1 MFEANISK
9 RRQKNHSAARLAA
22 IVDSSFDAIISNDL
36 NGTIAS
42 WNKAAERLF
51 GLSADEAIGQPIYI
65 IIPEDRHGEEVDI
78 VRRLKLGEKIETFET
93 VRKRSTGELIQVSIT
108 VSPIADKRGNIVG
121 ASKIARDLS
130 EAKENER
137 RLRLLMRE
145 INHRVKNQYAVI
157 LSVISQTAARSH
169 DIQGF
174 EKRVRERIMGLS
186 HSHDLLS
193 SVDWAGVELRSLVS
207 HQVKPFNG
215 AGEFSLSGPDMLLD
229 ANAVLNI
236 GMALHELIMNRVQFA
251 DLDQSSVD
259 VTWQVCQGDTTD
271 EPTFRLTWKET
282 AIRNPDLLSQGNGFG
297 SLVLK
302 RIVASALGGVS
313 EWKVNDDVLT
323 WTLAAPLSKVKV
335 RTA

>member
-1 MFEANISK
+1 MSERKLSK

-36 NGTIAS
+36 DGTIAS

-51 GLSADEAIGQPIYI
+51 GLSADEAIGQSIHI
-65 IIPEDRHGEEVDI
+65 IIPEDRYNEEVDI
-78 VRRLKLGEKIETFET
+78 VRRLKLGEKIDTFET
-93 VRKRSTGELIQVSIT
+93 VRMKSTGEPVQVSIT
-108 VSPIADKRGNIVG
+108 VSPISDKRGKIVG

-157 LSVISQTAARSH
+157 LSVISQTAARSQ

-174 EKRVRERIMGLS
+174 ERRVRERIMGLS

-193 SVDWAGVELRSLVS
+193 SVDWAGVELRSLLS

-215 AGEFSLSGPDMLLD
+215 AGEFRLSGPDMLLD

-236 GMALHELIMNRVQFA
+236 GMALHELIINRVQFA
-251 DLDQSSVD
+251 DIDRSSVD
-259 VTWQVCQGDTTD
+259 VTWEACQGDTLD
-271 EPTFRLTWKET
+271 EPTFQLAWRET
-282 AIRNPDLLSQGNGFG
+282 AIRNPDLLAQGNGFG
-297 SLVLK
+297 SLVSR
-302 RIVASALGGVS
+302 RIVASSLGGVS
-313 EWKVNDDVLT
+313 EWKIIDDVLT
-323 WTLAAPLSKVKV
+323 WALAAPLSKVKV
-335 RTA
+335 RGS

>member
-1 MFEANISK
+1 MFDRKLSK

-36 NGTIAS
+36 NGTVTS

-51 GLSADEAIGQPIYI
+51 GLPAHEAIGQSIYI
-65 IIPEDRHGEEVDI
+65 IIPEDRHSEEVDI
-78 VRRLKLGEKIETFET
+78 VRRLKVGEKIETFET
-93 VRKRSTGELIQVSIT
+93 VRMNSNGELIQISIT
-108 VSPIADKRGNIVG
+108 VSPIVDKRGKIVG

-157 LSVISQTAARSH
+157 LSVISQTAARNN
-169 DIQGF
+169 DIRVF

-186 HSHDLLS
+186 YSHDLLS

-207 HQVKPFNG
+207 HQVKPFSS
-215 AGEFSLSGPDMLLD
+215 AGEFSVSGADMLLD

-236 GMALHELIMNRVQFA
+236 GMALHELIMNRLQFA
-251 DLDQSSVD
+251 DLDQSSVE
-259 VTWQVCQGDTTD
+259 VSWEAHQADTAD
-271 EPTFRLTWKET
+271 EPTFHLTWKET
-282 AIRNPDLLSQGNGFG
+282 AIRNPDLLAQGNGFG

-313 EWKVNDDVLT
+313 EWKMNEDSLT
-323 WTLAAPLSKVKV
+323 WTLAAPLSKVEV
-335 RTA
+335 GGA